1 MLLRVNL
8 IYKKTTSQDESRSK
22 SPLQPDVLR
31 MERNFMGVVAP
42 DVTENEKIGSETRAD
57 DINTMSLIGKI
68 RERLPVNSDWR
79 N

>member
-1 MLLRVNL
+1 MWS
-8 IYKKTTSQDESRSK
+8 TSQDKSRSK

-42 DVTENEKIGSETRAD
+42 DVTENEKIGSETRTD

-68 RERLPVNSDWR
+68 RERLPVNSD
-79 N
+79 

>member
-1 MLLRVNL
+1 MCSTL
-8 IYKKTTSQDESRSK
+8 QDESRSK

-31 MERNFMGVVAP
+31 VERNFMGVVAP

-68 RERLPVNSDWR
+68 RERLPVNSD
-79 N
+79 

>member
-1 MLLRVNL
+1 MWS
-8 IYKKTTSQDESRSK
+8 TSQDESRFK

-31 MERNFMGVVAP
+31 VERNFMGVVAP

-68 RERLPVNSDWR
+68 RERLPVNSD
-79 N
+79 

>member
-1 MLLRVNL
+1 MWS
-8 IYKKTTSQDESRSK
+8 TSQDESRSK

-31 MERNFMGVVAP
+31 VERNFMGVVAP

-68 RERLPVNSDWR
+68 RECLPVNSD
-79 N
+79 

>member
-1 MLLRVNL
+1 MWSTL
-8 IYKKTTSQDESRSK
+8 QDESRSK

-68 RERLPVNSDWR
+68 RERLPVNSD
-79 N
+79 

>member
-68 RERLPVNSDWR
+68 RERLPVNSD
-79 N
+79 